1 MGKTSRTL
9 NPALHMREV
18 AKALKSKMRC
28 RERVNQIEELSTQG
42 PRQGGGGG
50 EGGGRGWGGFS
61 LSPCTFSDG
70 KIIFVLLW
78 SPRSVTYHTN
88 KVS

>member
-42 PRQGGGGG
+42 PRGGGGG
-50 EGGGRGWGGFS
+50 GGTLGLAHPLFWMV
-61 LSPCTFSDG
+61 
-70 KIIFVLLW
+70 K
-78 SPRSVTYHTN
+78 
-88 KVS
+88 

>member
-50 EGGGRGWGGFS
+50 GGGGG
-61 LSPCTFSDG
+61 G
-70 KIIFVLLW
+70 V
-78 SPRSVTYHTN
+78 
-88 KVS
+88 

>member
-42 PRQGGGGG
+42 PRQGGGGTIG
-50 EGGGRGWGGFS
+50 LAYVFFRMV
-61 LSPCTFSDG
+61 
-70 KIIFVLLW
+70 K
-78 SPRSVTYHTN
+78 
-88 KVS
+88 

>member
-42 PRQGGGGG
+42 PRQGGG

>member
-28 RERVNQIEELSTQG
+28 RERVNQMEELSTQG
-42 PRQGGGGG
+42 PRRGG
-50 EGGGRGWGGFS
+50 GWGGFS
-61 LSPCTFSDG
+61 PSTFSDG
-70 KIIFVLLW
+70 KIIFLLLCL
-78 SPRSVTYHTN
+78 PRSVTYHTN
-88 KVS
+88 KF

>member
-42 PRQGGGGG
+42 PRQGGG
-50 EGGGRGWGGFS
+50 FS

>member
-42 PRQGGGGG
+42 PRQGGGA
-50 EGGGRGWGGFS
+50 
-61 LSPCTFSDG
+61 L
-70 KIIFVLLW
+70 VLAHVLF
-78 SPRSVTYHTN
+78 RMV
-88 KVS
+88 K

>member
-50 EGGGRGWGGFS
+50 WGGGWGGFS
-61 LSPCTFSDG
+61 LSPCTFSGG

>member
-42 PRQGGGGG
+42 PFGGA
-50 EGGGRGWGGFS
+50 
-61 LSPCTFSDG
+61 L
-70 KIIFVLLW
+70 VLAHVLF
-78 SPRSVTYHTN
+78 RMV
-88 KVS
+88 K